1 MSSLGWECPVCHCGN
16 APTASFCW
24 NCVQQRT
31 SAAPDFLDDVG
42 SHYRDLMWERSRE
55 STKGESK

>member
-1 MSSLGWECPVCHCGN
+1 MSNLGWECPVCHCGN

-31 SAAPDFLDDVG
+31 KADPDSGPPVSLEE
-42 SHYRDLMWERSRE
+42 WERLARLARKNIQGRE
-55 STKGESK
+55 